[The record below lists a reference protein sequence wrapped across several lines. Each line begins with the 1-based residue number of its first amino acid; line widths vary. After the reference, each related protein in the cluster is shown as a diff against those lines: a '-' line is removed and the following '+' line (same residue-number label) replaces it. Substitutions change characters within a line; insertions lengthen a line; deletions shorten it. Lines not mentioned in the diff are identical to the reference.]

1 MKINIYLSESN
12 SPIPR
17 YGFLPPHQ
25 PMTLLPR
32 GEKWTYVWSADT
44 KDFSLPGRLKKR
56 SSAAGFGLMALAK
69 RNETCTIGAQR
80 FKPERTL

>member
-1 MKINIYLSESN
+1 MRINIYLSESD

-44 KDFSLPGRLKKR
+44 KDSNLPEAIEEEIERRGFWGSRR
-56 SSAAGFGLMALAK
+56 SRGGMRLAK
-69 RNETCTIGAQR
+69 
-80 FKPERTL
+80 

>member
-1 MKINIYLSESN
+1 MKINIYVSESN

-25 PMTLLPR
+25 PMTLLPQ

-44 KDFSLPGRLKKR
+44 KDFNLPEAIEEEIERC
-56 SSAAGFGLMALAK
+56 GFWAH
-69 RNETCTIGAQR
+69 GAR
-80 FKPERTL
+80 KEE

>member
-1 MKINIYLSESN
+1 MRINIYLSESD

-44 KDFSLPGRLKKR
+44 KDFNLPEAIEEEIERR
-56 SSAAGFGLMALAK
+56 GFWAHGV
-69 RNETCTIGAQR
+69 RE
-80 FKPERTL
+80 EE